1 MPTHS
6 FFLAQQAKF
15 AMKTDEASSD
25 VKVSWVDDST
35 EAERLRQYQLHNL
48 DEMTQLDEDY

>member
-1 MPTHS
+1 MPSNS

-15 AMKTDEASSD
+15 SIDEELSSD

-35 EAERLRQYQLHNL
+35 EAERLRQHQLHNL
-48 DEMTQLDEDY
+48 DQMTQSDNPY